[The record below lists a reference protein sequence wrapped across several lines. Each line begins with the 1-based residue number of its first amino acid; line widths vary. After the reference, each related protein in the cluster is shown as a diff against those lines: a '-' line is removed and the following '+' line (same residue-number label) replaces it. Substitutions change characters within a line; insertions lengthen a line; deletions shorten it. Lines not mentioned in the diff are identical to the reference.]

1 MPGAVLSSLVLICV
15 FLHLL
20 PTVVAYSFLRTN
32 RSVKFSGQKSL
43 ALMDSAIVVMKYGG
57 IHHCGV
63 LVSDVEKSKLFYIDV
78 FGFSDDSHLRPQTLP
93 YPGAFLRVGGD
104 QIHLMGLPNP
114 DPTDGRPDHGG
125 RDRHVALTV
134 NNIDIIMSRLENK
147 NIKYTLSKSGRRA
160 LFCRD
165 LDGNAF
171 EFVEETTL

>member
-1 MPGAVLSSLVLICV
+1 MLVPSLSALLVVSIFIFYVPIVISYSAVTIGLV
-15 FLHLL
+15 
-20 PTVVAYSFLRTN
+20 P
-32 RSVKFSGQKSL
+32 KSRYPSTFK
-43 ALMDSAIVVMKYGG
+43 LMDSPISEMKYGG

-63 LVSDVEKSKLFYIDV
+63 LVSDVEKSKIFYMDV
-78 FGFSDDSHLRPQTLP
+78 FGFSDDTHMRPLTLP
-93 YPGAFLRVGGD
+93 YPGAFLRVGSD

-134 NNIDIIMSRLENK
+134 NNIDFIMSRLEKRSIN
-147 NIKYTLSKSGRRA
+147 YTLSKSGRRA

-171 EFVEETTL
+171 EFVEVITL